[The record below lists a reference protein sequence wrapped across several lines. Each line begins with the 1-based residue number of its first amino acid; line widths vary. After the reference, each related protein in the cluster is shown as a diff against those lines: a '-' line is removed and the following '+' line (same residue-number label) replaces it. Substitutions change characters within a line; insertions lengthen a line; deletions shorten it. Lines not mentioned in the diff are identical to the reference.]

1 MKSNVNS
8 GNILFVMNTKS
19 LIKIVPMVIR
29 IGSYSLSCTKGGVAV
44 PRDER
49 SEWGDGGFSANAI
62 VNWHDYR
69 SVKAA
74 FRVAD

>member
-1 MKSNVNS
+1 MKSKVHS

-19 LIKIVPMVIR
+19 LIKIVPMVLR
-29 IGSYSLSCTKGGVAV
+29 IGSYSLSCKK
-44 PRDER
+44 
-49 SEWGDGGFSANAI
+49 GDGGFSANAI

-74 FRVAD
+74 FRIAD